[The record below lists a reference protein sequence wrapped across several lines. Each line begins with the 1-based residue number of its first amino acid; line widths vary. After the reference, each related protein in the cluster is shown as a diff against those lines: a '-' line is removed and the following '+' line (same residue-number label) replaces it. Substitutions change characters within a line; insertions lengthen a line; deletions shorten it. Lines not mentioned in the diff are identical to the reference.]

1 MTRERV
7 TQYQEIMNTE
17 GTNLA
22 RLEQE
27 RTQAQEGI
35 AEAEE
40 TITTLQEELKELT
53 EEMEEKT
60 KRVDEVKKTTSKA
73 AKVLDQAIKEI
84 ATHVSF
90 PSPRGRRWMLRN
102 GDGNRTTR
110 SRRSGWRGLRST
122 GSAGSTRLRFPSSRG
137 T

>member
-7 TQYQEIMNTE
+7 AQYQDILNTE

-40 TITTLQEELKELT
+40 AIQTLQEELKELT

-60 KRVDEVKKTTSKA
+60 KHVDEVKKTTSKA

-84 ATHVSF
+84 ATHVSLRF
-90 PSPRGRRWMLRN
+90 WPHESGRMLRSEG
-102 GDGNRTTR
+102 GDRTTR
-110 SRRSGWRGLRST
+110 LRRLGWRGRRST
-122 GSAGSTRLRFPSSRG
+122 GSAG
-137 T
+137 